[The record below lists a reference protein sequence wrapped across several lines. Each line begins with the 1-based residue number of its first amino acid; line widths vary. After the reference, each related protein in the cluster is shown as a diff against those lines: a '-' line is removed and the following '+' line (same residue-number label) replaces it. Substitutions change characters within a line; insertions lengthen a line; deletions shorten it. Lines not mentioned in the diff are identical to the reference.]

1 MIWMAAYDITLH
13 LMLKREKENAGA
25 ADYPAD
31 VYMTSG
37 SYHGY
42 RSHISLGIHFTVK
55 SWFWSHSL
63 LNGSE

>member
-1 MIWMAAYDITLH
+1 MAAYDITLH

-55 SWFWSHSL
+55 SWF
-63 LNGSE
+63 